1 MKRAVAAL
9 FATALISIEPR
20 LLSAGTR
27 SSVYASYEMR
37 IRAALGRT

>member
-1 MKRAVAAL
+1 MKRAVAL

-27 SSVYASYEMR
+27 SSVYASYEVR